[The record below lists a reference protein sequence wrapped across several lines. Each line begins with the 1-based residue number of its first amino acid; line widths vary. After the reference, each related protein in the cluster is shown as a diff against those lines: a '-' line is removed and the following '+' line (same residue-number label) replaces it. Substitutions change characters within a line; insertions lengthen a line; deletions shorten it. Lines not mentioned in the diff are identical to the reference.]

1 MLGKDSVVALSD
13 ARLWSPRGMCRMQ
26 TLCNSLLGNSTFLH
40 SLSPGSALTEQ
51 CPGDVS
57 QPLLS
62 PPSQQE
68 PYKCEKLATSFISG
82 QLSLP
87 HWGRDVLR
95 LISFIPKRREGG
107 QHSASFH
114 WDPHADVPSRA
125 QCDHV
130 QPTVTPI
137 YVPGGQAHCPRLCLV
152 LGCWG
157 AWGARTAC
165 TGSWGA
171 VGLRGWWRCCQRWK
185 CRRCGRSVPQH
196 PC

>member
-1 MLGKDSVVALSD
+1 
-13 ARLWSPRGMCRMQ
+13 MQ

-40 SLSPGSALTEQ
+40 SLSPGSAVAEK
-51 CPGDVS
+51 CPGDVP

-62 PPSQQE
+62 PPSQSHTSV
-68 PYKCEKLATSFISG
+68 EKLATSFIAG

-87 HWGRDVLR
+87 HWGRDVLKVT
-95 LISFIPKRREGG
+95 SFIPKRRESG
-107 QHSASFH
+107 QCSASFH
-114 WDPHADVPSRA
+114 WDPHADVPLHV

-137 YVPGGQAHCPRLCLV
+137 CVPGGRAYCPRLCLR

-157 AWGARTAC
+157 VLGARTAC
-165 TGSWGA
+165 TRSWGA
-171 VGLRGWWRCCQRWK
+171 VELRGWWRCCQRWK